1 MDLVQPGLGLVIW
14 MTLAFLVVLF
24 LLGKFA
30 WKPILTMIRERE
42 ASIEDALQ
50 EAEKA
55 KDAMRKL
62 KTDNE
67 QLLNEARQE
76 REEIV
81 KSARE
86 MKNKI
91 IAEAEAKANE
101 KGDKIIAEAREKIN
115 AEKSAAINEL
125 KNQVAE
131 LSIEIAEKIVKQ
143 ELSSNDKQKELI
155 QNALESSKLN

>member
-14 MTLAFLVVLF
+14 MTVAFLIVLF

-42 ASIEDALQ
+42 ASIEDALK

-62 KTDNE
+62 KSDNE

-86 MKNKI
+86 MKNSI
-91 IAEAEAKANE
+91 LSDAETKANE
-101 KGDKIIAEAREKIN
+101 KGDKIIAEAREQIN
-115 AEKSAAINEL
+115 AEKSAAISEL
-125 KNQVAE
+125 RNQVAE

-143 ELSSNDKQKELI
+143 ELASNDKQKELI
-155 QNALESSKLN
+155 QIALESSKLN